1 MRCGFIFLFVLLV
14 AGLQAQAPKAP
25 EKKPV
30 ELKKLEDIT
39 KWAKANEAYKA
50 GLEAFSKGK
59 GDEAVAKFTEALAVI
74 ENFTDA
80 RFARGRTHYEMK
92 HFAPAVEDFTRVIA
106 EKAEMTDAFYY
117 RGLAFWNS
125 NKKSEGL
132 ADFDTAVKK
141 DARNFAYRE
150 KRALLRQD
158 LKQYAAAREDL
169 DIMVALEPLSPA
181 TLEHRARVHALMG
194 EKQLADQDE
203 QWAAQLREAGF

>member
-1 MRCGFIFLFVLLV
+1 MRTAFPFLLILLV
-14 AGLQAQAPKAP
+14 AGLHAQTPKAP

-39 KWAKANEAYKA
+39 KWGKANEAYKA
-50 GLEAFSKGK
+50 GVEAFSKGK
-59 GDEAVAKFTEALAVI
+59 GDVALDKFTEALTAI

-92 HFAPAVEDFTRVIA
+92 HFSSAAEDFTRVIA
-106 EKAEMTDAFYY
+106 EKAEMTDAIYY
-117 RGLAFWNS
+117 RGLALWNLD
-125 NKKSEGL
+125 KKAEAL
-132 ADFDTAVKK
+132 TDFDTVVKK
-141 DARNFAYRE
+141 DTRNFAYRE